1 MEYHQNPKQYLDH
14 VLNGLHINLVFNE
27 QQLMCLAFTDEQ
39 TVCSLTGD
47 ELDDRAAGLLADQ
60 LGKSGEST

>member
-1 MEYHQNPKQYLDH
+1 MSLT
-14 VLNGLHINLVFNE
+14 
-27 QQLMCLAFTDEQ
+27 FTDDQ

-60 LGKSGEST
+60 LGKSGESP